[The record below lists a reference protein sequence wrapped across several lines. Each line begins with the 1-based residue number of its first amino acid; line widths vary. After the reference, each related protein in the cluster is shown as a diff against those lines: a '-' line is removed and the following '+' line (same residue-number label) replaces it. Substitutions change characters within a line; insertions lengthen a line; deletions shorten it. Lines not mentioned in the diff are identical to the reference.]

1 MKTDGFVPN
10 DIYASLEASL
20 ILCTGPNMSGKS
32 TYLGQIA
39 LLCIM
44 AHMGS
49 FVPAQYASFRLT
61 DALFTRMGSDDSLES
76 NASSFM
82 LEMREMTHIFQ
93 NLTDLSVVIMDE
105 LARGT
110 AVSDGLA
117 VSIAICEALV
127 RTKVCFIT

>member
-1 MKTDGFVPN
+1 
-10 DIYASLEASL
+10 
-20 ILCTGPNMSGKS
+20 MSGKS

-39 LLCIM
+39 LLCVM

-49 FVPAQYASFRLT
+49 FVPAEYASFRLT

-82 LEMREMTHIFQ
+82 LEMREMVHIFQ
-93 NLTDLSVVIMDE
+93 NLTDQSLVIMDE

-110 AVSDGLA
+110 SVSDGLA
-117 VSIAICEALV
+117 VSIAICESLV
-127 RTKVCFIT
+127 RTRVCLFVFVCLPC